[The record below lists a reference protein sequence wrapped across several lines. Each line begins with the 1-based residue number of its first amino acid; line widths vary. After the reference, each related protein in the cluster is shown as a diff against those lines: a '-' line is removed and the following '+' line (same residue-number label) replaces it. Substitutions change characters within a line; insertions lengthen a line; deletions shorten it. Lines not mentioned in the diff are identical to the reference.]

1 MLQFLFIR
9 YLIRSKWTDAIDLI
23 LKPTYAGSVCYT
35 LHNIMLDL
43 PFLRKVKEKF
53 LQSGDAKGCADDCP
67 LGIEKTLL
75 LGIAKYGKTLN
86 AIQMVCLCRTQLNDT
101 F

>member
-1 MLQFLFIR
+1 
-9 YLIRSKWTDAIDLI
+9 
-23 LKPTYAGSVCYT
+23 
-35 LHNIMLDL
+35 MLDL